1 LRKFLM
7 KKLFFR
13 VLIASALVTASA
25 SAWAGELKLTIANG
39 RVTLIAQEVPLRQ
52 ILTEWARVGET
63 RIVNAEKLVGPPL
76 TLQLVDVPEKE
87 ALDIV
92 LHSASG
98 YVAAPRAASAS
109 GASQYDRIMILATS
123 RAPAVSASGS
133 TPPPFTRPQMPQ
145 PPIQPPVDDDD
156 GEPGDQG
163 PVPPPGMLPTTMP
176 QPGMMPA
183 TGIPP
188 TGMPPQPGMQP
199 QPYPGVLQQPGQQ
212 QVPMTA
218 PRPGMLPTPTPGTP
232 GNPYQP
238 YPQQAQPPQ
247 QPPRRP
253 GGGGL

>member
-1 LRKFLM
+1 M
-7 KKLFFR
+7 KKPFFR
-13 VLIASALVTASA
+13 VLIASVLVMAST

-52 ILTEWARVGET
+52 ILTEWARVGQT
-63 RIVNAEKLVGPPL
+63 RIVNAEKLAGPPL
-76 TLQLVDVPEKE
+76 TLQLVDVPEKD

-98 YVAAPRAASAS
+98 YVAAPRAATAA

-133 TPPPFTRPQMPQ
+133 TPPPFARPQLPQ
-145 PPIQPPVDDDD
+145 PPIQPPIDDDD

-163 PVPPPGMLPTTMP
+163 PVPPPGMVPMTMP
-176 QPGMMPA
+176 QPGMMP
-183 TGIPP
+183 
-188 TGMPPQPGMQP
+188 TGMPAQPGVQP
-199 QPYPGVLQQPGQQ
+199 QPYPGGVLQQPGQQ

-218 PRPGMLPTPTPGTP
+218 PRPGMLPAPTPGTP

-238 YPQQAQPPQ
+238 YPQQQ